1 MQKIRTSL
9 IFNIPLFG
17 FLFKKLQNQFIMKEI
32 KTDILS
38 LSPNEIKEFLA
49 KKGEKAFRAKQIY
62 EWLWKKPVSSFEEMT
77 NLSKDLRSL
86 LSENFSIQAV
96 KIEDLQISKDK
107 TIKFAF
113 KLIDGALIE
122 GVLIPTEDRATAC
135 ISSQVGCNLGCEF
148 CATGKL
154 GLIRNLTVGEIFF
167 QIVEIMN
174 MAQEK
179 YNLPLTNIVLM
190 GMGEPLLNYDNVLK
204 AMEMVS
210 SENGL
215 GMSPQ
220 RITLSTVG
228 LPRMIKKLADDQV
241 KFNLAVSLHSA
252 NEKKRSEF
260 MPVNQ
265 RNSLAELRDALVYF
279 NEKTGQ
285 RVTFEY
291 LLLDEINDSLKD
303 AKELAEY
310 CKSFPVKINIIEYNS
325 TSDKRFKRSSNDTFN
340 EFVTFLKSR
349 NMIVNVRR
357 SRGMD
362 IDAACGQLAGKK
374 K

>member
-1 MQKIRTSL
+1 ME
-9 IFNIPLFG
+9 
-17 FLFKKLQNQFIMKEI
+17 KK
-32 KTDILS
+32 DILS
-38 LSPNEIKEFLA
+38 LSKKELKEFLVEN
-49 KKGEKAFRAKQIY
+49 GEKAFRAKQVY
-62 EWLWKKPVSSFEEMT
+62 EWLWKRPVNNFDKMT
-77 NLSKDLRSL
+77 NLSKELREL
-86 LSENFSIQAV
+86 LKENFEIRAV
-96 KIEDLQISKDK
+96 EIENLQISKDK
-107 TIKFAF
+107 TIKVAF
-113 KLIDGALIE
+113 SLYDNALVE

-154 GLIRNLTVGEIFF
+154 GLRRNLSVGEIYF
-167 QIVEIMN
+167 QVVEIMN
-174 MAQEK
+174 LAKEK
-179 YNLPLTNIVLM
+179 YNLSLSNIVLM
-190 GMGEPLLNYDNVLK
+190 GMGEPLLNYDHVLK
-204 AMEMVS
+204 SMEMVS
-210 SENGL
+210 SEEGL

-252 NEKKRSEF
+252 NNAKRTEF
-260 MPVNQ
+260 MPVNKG
-265 RNSLAELRDALVYF
+265 NSLDQLSEAILYF
-279 NEKTGQ
+279 HQKTGQ

-291 LLLDEINDSLKD
+291 LLMDGINDSLKD

-325 TSDKRFKRSSNDTFN
+325 TSDKRFRRSSNENFDA
-340 EFVTFLKSR
+340 FVKFLKSR
-349 NMIVNVRR
+349 NMVVNVRR

-374 K
+374 GK